1 MKPNIKKIDILLLRR
16 EMQNVALQINNY
28 TQEEIIDLL
37 FRAID
42 LIDGLRGNQKTY
54 RQIVGF
60 NKDLLNKEVRILTK
74 QSLTMDKS
82 AVNQKISMLESLI
95 DTFLKET
102 GK

>member
-1 MKPNIKKIDILLLRR
+1 MKLNTKNIDILLLRR

-74 QSLTMDKS
+74 QSLTMDKR
-82 AVNQKISMLESLI
+82 AVNQKISVLERLI
-95 DTFLKET
+95 DTFLKGE
-102 GK
+102 

>member
-1 MKPNIKKIDILLLRR
+1 
-16 EMQNVALQINNY
+16 MQNVALQINNY

-74 QSLTMDKS
+74 QSLTMDKR
-82 AVNQKISMLESLI
+82 AVNQKISVLERLI
-95 DTFLKET
+95 DTFLKGE
-102 GK
+102 

>member
-1 MKPNIKKIDILLLRR
+1 MKPNTKNIDILLLRR

-74 QSLTMDKS
+74 QSLTMDKR
-82 AVNQKISMLESLI
+82 AVNQKISVLERLI
-95 DTFLKET
+95 DTFLKGE
-102 GK
+102 